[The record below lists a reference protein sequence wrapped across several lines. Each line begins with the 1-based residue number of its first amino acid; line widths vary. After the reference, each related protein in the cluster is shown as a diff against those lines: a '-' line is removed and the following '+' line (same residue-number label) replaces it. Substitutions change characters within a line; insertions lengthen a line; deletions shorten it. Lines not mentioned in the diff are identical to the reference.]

1 MRTLLLTLLLMAAQ
15 ACSNA
20 TIDEANPYDVEA
32 ADTPAA
38 EALTLANTWTT
49 INSNNG
55 AALNAFNTKCN
66 LIRAYVMQH
75 SQSQWSCACGDFTV
89 APACQNA
96 FAWIGITSSE
106 CANQQCNAVQGYI
119 RQGSASGLQFR
130 AKWYYR
136 VGAGTATY
144 WELKPESTPQQNP
157 TGEQFEAAFPQHT
170 LWRYVP

>member
-15 ACSNA
+15 ACANA
-20 TIDEANPYDVEA
+20 TIDEDNPYDVEA

-38 EALTLANTWTT
+38 EALTLANTWTV
-49 INSNNG
+49 INTG
-55 AALNAFNTKCN
+55 VPALNAFNTKCN

-89 APACQNA
+89 APACQNST
-96 FAWIGITSSE
+96 AWIGVTSSE
-106 CANQQCNAVQGYI
+106 CINQQCTDVQGYI
-119 RQGSASGLQFR
+119 RQGSAFGLQFR
-130 AKWYYR
+130 AKWYYH

-144 WELKPESTPQQNP
+144 WELKPEKTPQQVA